1 MIARRIGIIAATLS
15 LAACAQAPAPEKPPA
30 EDSYSVAKEQALAL
44 GRVLGEVRACEGD
57 SWKVPFHEFIEAKRR
72 QGLDGAQIATI
83 SVLVGM
89 AGAPA
94 EPKMLECSAEGR
106 SNRMAAIDGMRAQ
119 W

>member
-1 MIARRIGIIAATLS
+1 MRRIVLIALALAS
-15 LAACAQAPAPEKPPA
+15 AACAQAPAPKAAPA
-30 EDSYSVAKEQALAL
+30 GHSYSVAKEQALAL

-57 SWKVPFHEFIEAKRR
+57 SWKAPFHEFIEAKRR
-72 QGLDGAQIATI
+72 QGLNGAQIATI
-83 SVLVGM
+83 AVLVGT

-106 SNRMAAIDGMRAQ
+106 SNRMAAIDGMRAA